1 MSQSVMQ
8 KLEGFVIKYDYSL
21 KYWESL
27 EKVAHLFSYFFPDK
41 IY

>member
-8 KLEGFVIKYDYSL
+8 RLEGFVLKYDYSL

-27 EKVAHLFSYFFPDK
+27 EKVVHLFRHFFPGK